1 MHMLGIDIGGTFTDF
16 VLLCDGQI
24 TVHKLL
30 STPANPA
37 QALLEG
43 VATLGSP
50 PTIVH
55 GTTIATN
62 ALLERRGA
70 RTALLTT
77 YGFAD
82 VLVIGRGTRPS
93 LYDLHVQRPPP
104 LVPAEWRLEVVER
117 IAADGRVLTALDRA
131 TLAAAIQRLIADDVE
146 SVAICFLH
154 SYANPTHEEQAVA
167 ALEAVCG
174 TDGRPRF
181 FVCSSSAVLPEYREY
196 ERTSTTTVNAYV
208 APVLDRYLRHLEQEL
223 SARSVATLRI
233 MASDGGSMSAHN
245 ARRLAARTTLSGPAG
260 GVVGALGMARQVGI
274 SRIISF
280 DMGGTSTDV
289 ALCDGELPQ
298 TSASNVGDMPVRL
311 PSIAIHTV
319 GAGGGSL
326 ARLDAGGALRVGPQS
341 AGADPGPACYGR
353 GDQPTVTD
361 ANLLLGR
368 LRTEAFLGGAMTLDA
383 ARAES
388 ALTPLAN
395 DLGMDVATVALGI
408 VRVANAAME
417 RAIRTISVE
426 RGKDPRHYVLVA
438 FGGAGPLH
446 AAYLAT
452 ALGMQQVLVP
462 RYPGVLS
469 ALGML
474 MADITRDY
482 VQFLAHP
489 LDTLAPEVLAQ
500 HMQRLAL
507 QGWKDLR
514 HDAGAAYNIRADF
527 TLDLRYRGQSHEIST
542 PLITWTRADDQV
554 TGMTI
559 DRALLQT
566 VAERFH
572 GLHQQQSG
580 HTLPTHPVEVVALRL
595 KMIGTLEPVPWAT
608 IAASAEDR
616 PSIATTGVVEAQ
628 PGTATVAIQAALDP
642 HSAEMR
648 PARLYERAG
657 LHDGDMIAGPAIVTQ
672 LDATTVIPPGWSAK
686 VVPHGHLLL
695 TRQDRDRQQRI
706 DCAGNNE
713 VKQQRTFGSGG

>member
-16 VLLCDGQI
+16 VLLRNGQV
-24 TVHKLL
+24 TVHKLP
-30 STPANPA
+30 STPDNPA
-37 QALLEG
+37 QALLDG
-43 VATLGSP
+43 LATLGSP

-77 YGFAD
+77 HGFAD

-117 IAADGRVLTALDRA
+117 IAADGRILTALDTA

-146 SVAICFLH
+146 SVAVCFLH
-154 SYANPTHEEQAVA
+154 SYANPTHEQQAVA
-167 ALEAVCG
+167 ALEAVRH

-181 FVCSSSAVLPEYREY
+181 FVCRSSAVLPEYREY

-223 SARSVATLRI
+223 GAQGVATLRI
-233 MASDGGSMSAHN
+233 MASDGGSMSASV

-260 GVVGALGMARQVGI
+260 GVVGALGVARQVGLA
-274 SRIISF
+274 RIISF

-298 TSASNVGDMPVRL
+298 TNASNVGDMPVRL

-368 LRTEAFLGGAMTLDA
+368 LRTESFLGGAMTLDV

-408 VRVANAAME
+408 VRIANAAME
-417 RAIRTISVE
+417 RAIRAISVE

-446 AAYLAT
+446 AAYLAA

-489 LDTLAPEVLAQ
+489 LDSLSPEVLTQ
-500 HMQRLAL
+500 HMQRMAT
-507 QGWKDLR
+507 QGWEDLH
-514 HDAGAAYNIRADF
+514 HDASDALNIRADF
-527 TLDLRYRGQSHEIST
+527 TLDLRYTGQSHEIST
-542 PLITWTRADDQV
+542 PLTTWTQTADHAAV
-554 TGMTI
+554 LAV
-559 DRALLQT
+559 DRALLQA

-572 GLHQQQSG
+572 ALHQQQSG
-580 HTLPTHPVEVVALRL
+580 HALPAHPVEVVALRL
-595 KMIGTLEPVPWAT
+595 KMISSIEPDPWET
-608 IAASAEDR
+608 IAATDNDR
-616 PSIATTGVVEAQ
+616 TSIAATSAAETPSSTTPV
-628 PGTATVAIQAALDP
+628 TIQAALDP
-642 HSAEMR
+642 QSAEMQ
-648 PARLYERAG
+648 PARLYERSS
-657 LHDGDMIAGPAIVTQ
+657 LQCGDTIDGPAIVTQ
-672 LDATTVIPPGWSAK
+672 LDATTVIPPGWSAE

-695 TRQDRDRQQRI
+695 TRL
-706 DCAGNNE
+706 G
-713 VKQQRTFGSGG
+713 

>member
-1 MHMLGIDIGGTFTDF
+1 MRILGIDIGGTFTDF
-16 VLLCDGQI
+16 VLLRDGQLTI
-24 TVHKLL
+24 HKLL

-37 QALLEG
+37 QALLDG
-43 VATLGSP
+43 VATLGSS

-77 YGFAD
+77 HGFAD

-93 LYDLHVQRPPP
+93 LYDLHVRRPPP
-104 LVPAEWRLEVVER
+104 LVPAPWRFEVVER
-117 IAADGRVLTALDRA
+117 IAADGSVLTALDMA
-131 TLAAAIQRLIADDVE
+131 TLTAAIQRLIADDVE
-146 SVAICFLH
+146 SVAVCFLH

-167 ALEAVCG
+167 ALEAVCRA
-174 TDGRPRF
+174 DGRPRF
-181 FVCSSSAVLPEYREY
+181 FVCRSSAVLPEYREY

-208 APVLDRYLRHLEQEL
+208 APVLDRYLHHLEQEL
-223 SARSVATLRI
+223 SAQGVATLRI
-233 MASDGGSMSAHN
+233 MASDGGSMSASV

-260 GVVGALGMARQVGI
+260 GVVGALGVARQVGV

-289 ALCDGELPQ
+289 ALCDGALPQ

-326 ARLDAGGALRVGPQS
+326 ARLDAGGALQVGPQS

-368 LRTEAFLGGAMTLDA
+368 LRTEAFLGGAMTLDT
-383 ARAES
+383 ARAKS
-388 ALTPLAN
+388 ALTPLTDA
-395 DLGMDVATVALGI
+395 LGMDMATVALGI
-408 VRVANAAME
+408 VRIANAAME
-417 RAIRTISVE
+417 RAIRAISVE

-446 AAYLAT
+446 AAYLAA
-452 ALGMQQVLVP
+452 ALGMQRVLVP

-482 VQFLAHP
+482 VQFLAHA

-500 HMQRLAL
+500 HMQRMAT
-507 QGWKDLR
+507 QGWEDLR
-514 HDAGAAYNIRADF
+514 HDTNDALTIRADF
-527 TLDLRYRGQSHEIST
+527 MLDLRYTGQSHEIST
-542 PLITWTRADDQV
+542 PLTTWTQADDQV
-554 TGMTI
+554 AVLAV
-559 DRALLQT
+559 DRALLQA

-572 GLHQQQSG
+572 ALHQQQSG
-580 HTLPTHPVEVVALRL
+580 HALPAHPVEVVALRL
-595 KMIGTLEPVPWAT
+595 KMIGTLEPVPWEA
-608 IAASAEDR
+608 IAASGEDR
-616 PSIATTGVVEAQ
+616 SSIALIRAAATQ
-628 PGTATVAIQAALDP
+628 SGTAFITIQAALDP
-642 HSAEMR
+642 QSAEMQL
-648 PARLYERAG
+648 ARLYERAS
-657 LHDGDMIAGPAIVTQ
+657 LQCGDTIAGPAIVTQ
-672 LDATTVIPPGWSAK
+672 LDATTVIPPGWSAE
-686 VVPHGHLLL
+686 VVTHGHLLL
-695 TRQDRDRQQRI
+695 TRL
-706 DCAGNNE
+706 G
-713 VKQQRTFGSGG
+713 